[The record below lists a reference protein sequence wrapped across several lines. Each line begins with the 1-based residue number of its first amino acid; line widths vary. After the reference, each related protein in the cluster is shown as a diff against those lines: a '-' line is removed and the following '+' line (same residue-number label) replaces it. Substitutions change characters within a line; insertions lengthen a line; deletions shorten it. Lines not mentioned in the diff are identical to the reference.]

1 MSVDCAQIA
10 AQAGSGVAAA
20 LRAVDCTAGQVT
32 SEAFGRLF
40 APGGSMATV
49 LTILLTLYIAIFGL
63 QLLTGRS
70 SLGVRALTP
79 RMITIGLVLTFATSW
94 VAYQS
99 VVWNLVVGGPNQL
112 AGILTGVDG
121 SATDVFAQKID
132 VVFLAIQEASQ
143 GQDDISAFSP
153 PGMMWMG
160 AMLFMLG
167 TLGLLV
173 TAKIALAIL
182 LALGPV
188 FVVMALFNGTRGL
201 FAGWLK
207 GVVMLA
213 LAPLFAVLGG
223 TIMLEL
229 AVPILSRLVATPG
242 EINAQAAMGFFMIG
256 AVHVALMFLVLK
268 TTATMVGGW
277 TVFGLAGSDRD
288 RDAGVNTAA
297 APAAQTAA
305 AYNARQTEAAQAA
318 SNSMAQARQINLSA
332 QQVASAAND
341 GAGGAGYAGGSGGA
355 RTVKVFATASGG
367 AQAAPLKSGPS
378 RAQGVGSRFRSP
390 ETARNG
396 AKSLETKS

>member
-297 APAAQTAA
+297 VPAAQTAA
-305 AYNARQTEAAQAA
+305 AYNARQTEAAQMA

-390 ETARNG
+390 EAARNG

>member
-277 TVFGLAGSDRD
+277 TVFGLAGSDKD

-297 APAAQTAA
+297 VPAAQTAA

-390 ETARNG
+390 EAARNG

>member
-1 MSVDCAQIA
+1 MSVDCAQVA

-277 TVFGLAGSDRD
+277 TVFGLAGSDKD

-297 APAAQTAA
+297 VPAAQTAA

-341 GAGGAGYAGGSGGA
+341 GAGGAAHAGGSGGA

-390 ETARNG
+390 EAARNG
-396 AKSLETKS
+396 AKSLETRS

>member
-277 TVFGLAGSDRD
+277 TVFGLAGSDKD
-288 RDAGVNTAA
+288 RDAGVNTASV
-297 APAAQTAA
+297 PAAQTAA

-341 GAGGAGYAGGSGGA
+341 GAGNAAYAGGSGGA

-390 ETARNG
+390 EAARNG

>member
-1 MSVDCAQIA
+1 
-10 AQAGSGVAAA
+10 
-20 LRAVDCTAGQVT
+20 VT

-40 APGGSMATV
+40 APGGSLAIV
-49 LTILLTLYIAIFGL
+49 LTILLTIYIAVFGF
-63 QLLTGRS
+63 LLVTGRS
-70 SLGVRALTP
+70 NLSVRSLVP
-79 RMITIGLVLTFATSW
+79 RMVTLGLVLTFATSW
-94 VAYQS
+94 IAYQS
-99 VVWNLVVGGPNQL
+99 VVWNLVVGGPNQI
-112 AGILTGVDG
+112 AGLLTGVDG

-143 GQDDISAFSP
+143 GQTDISAFSP
-153 PGMMWMG
+153 PGMMWLG

-173 TAKIALAIL
+173 TAKIALAIM

-188 FVVMALFNGTRGL
+188 FVVMALFEGTRGL

-223 TIMLEL
+223 TVMLEL
-229 AVPILSRLVATPG
+229 AVPILNTLVATPG
-242 EINAQAAMGFFMIG
+242 EVNPQAAMGFFMIG

-288 RDAGVNTAA
+288 RDSGPNIAA
-297 APAAQTAA
+297 VPAAQTAA
-305 AYNARQTEAAQAA
+305 AYNSRQTEAAQSA

-332 QQVASAAND
+332 HQVASAAND
-341 GAGGAGYAGGSGGA
+341 GVGSAGYAGGGGGGS

-390 ETARNG
+390 EAARSG

>member
-305 AYNARQTEAAQAA
+305 AYNARQTEAARAA

>member
-1 MSVDCAQIA
+1 
-10 AQAGSGVAAA
+10 
-20 LRAVDCTAGQVT
+20 
-32 SEAFGRLF
+32 
-40 APGGSMATV
+40 
-49 LTILLTLYIAIFGL
+49 
-63 QLLTGRS
+63 
-70 SLGVRALTP
+70 
-79 RMITIGLVLTFATSW
+79 MITIGLVLTFATSW

-143 GQDDISAFSP
+143 GQEDISAFSP

-173 TAKIALAIL
+173 TAKIALAIM

-223 TIMLEL
+223 TVMLEL
-229 AVPILSRLVATPG
+229 AVPILSALVATPG
-242 EINAQAAMGFFMIG
+242 EINPQAAMGFFMIG

-288 RDAGVNTAA
+288 RDTGPNMAA
-297 APAAQTAA
+297 APAAAATAGYA
-305 AYNARQTEAAQAA
+305 ARQTEAAQSA

-341 GAGGAGYAGGSGGA
+341 GAAGAAYAGGGGVGS
-355 RTVKVFATASGG
+355 RTVKVLATASGG
-367 AQAAPLKSGPS
+367 AQASPLTSGPS

-390 ETARNG
+390 ETRG
-396 AKSLETKS
+396 SGTQTLEKKR

>member
-10 AQAGSGVAAA
+10 SQAGSGVAAA

-256 AVHVALMFLVLK
+256 AVHVALMVLVLK

-277 TVFGLAGSDRD
+277 TVFGLAGSDKN
-288 RDAGVNTAA
+288 RDAGVNTASV
-297 APAAQTAA
+297 PAAQTAA

-341 GAGGAGYAGGSGGA
+341 GAGGGAFAGGSGGA

-390 ETARNG
+390 EAARNG

>member
-305 AYNARQTEAAQAA
+305 AYNARQTEAARAA

-367 AQAAPLKSGPS
+367 AQASPLTSGPS

-390 ETARNG
+390 ETRG
-396 AKSLETKS
+396 PGSQSLEKKR

>member
-277 TVFGLAGSDRD
+277 TVFGLAGSDKD

-297 APAAQTAA
+297 VPAAQTAA

>member
-143 GQDDISAFSP
+143 GQQDISAFSP

-277 TVFGLAGSDRD
+277 TVFGLAGSDKD

-297 APAAQTAA
+297 VPAAQTAA

-390 ETARNG
+390 EAARNG

>member
-112 AGILTGVDG
+112 AGILSGVDG

-305 AYNARQTEAAQAA
+305 AYNARQTEAARAA

-390 ETARNG
+390 EAARNG

>member
-10 AQAGSGVAAA
+10 SQAGSGVAAA

-256 AVHVALMFLVLK
+256 AVHVALMVLVLK

-277 TVFGLAGSDRD
+277 TVFGLAGSDKD
-288 RDAGVNTAA
+288 RDAGVNTASV
-297 APAAQTAA
+297 PAAQTAA

-341 GAGGAGYAGGSGGA
+341 RAGGAAYAGGSGGA

-390 ETARNG
+390 EAARNG

>member
-1 MSVDCAQIA
+1 MSVDCAQVA

-256 AVHVALMFLVLK
+256 AVHVALMVLVLK

-277 TVFGLAGSDRD
+277 TVFGLAGSDKD
-288 RDAGVNTAA
+288 RDAGVNTASV
-297 APAAQTAA
+297 PAAQTAA

-341 GAGGAGYAGGSGGA
+341 GAGGAAYAGGSGGA

-390 ETARNG
+390 EAARNG

>member
-305 AYNARQTEAAQAA
+305 AYNARQTEAARAA

-390 ETARNG
+390 EAARNG
-396 AKSLETKS
+396 AKSLEIKS

>member
-121 SATDVFAQKID
+121 SAPDVFAQKID

-305 AYNARQTEAAQAA
+305 AYNARQTEAARAA

-390 ETARNG
+390 EAARNG
-396 AKSLETKS
+396 AKSLEIKS

>member
-1 MSVDCAQIA
+1 MSVDCSQVA

-40 APGGSMATV
+40 APGGSLATV
-49 LTILLTLYIAIFGL
+49 LAILLTLFIAVFGF
-63 QLLTGRS
+63 LLITGRTNLS
-70 SLGVRALTP
+70 VRSLVP
-79 RMITIGLVLTFATSW
+79 RMITLGFVLTFATSW
-94 VAYQS
+94 IAYQS
-99 VVWNLVVGGPNQL
+99 VVWNLVVGGPNQI
-112 AGILTGVDG
+112 AGLLTGVDG

-143 GQDDISAFSP
+143 GQQDISAFSP
-153 PGMMWMG
+153 QGMMWMG

-173 TAKIALAIL
+173 TAKIALAIM
-182 LALGPV
+182 LALGPI

-201 FAGWLK
+201 FAGWIK

-223 TIMLEL
+223 TVMLEL
-229 AVPILSRLVATPG
+229 AVPILSALVATPG
-242 EINAQAAMGFFMIG
+242 EINPQAAMGFFMIG

-277 TVFGLAGSDRD
+277 TVFGLAGSDKD
-288 RDAGVNTAA
+288 RDTGPNMAA
-297 APAAQTAA
+297 APAAPTTAGYA
-305 AYNARQTEAAQAA
+305 ARQTEAAQAA

-341 GAGGAGYAGGSGGA
+341 GSMGAAYGGGGGGS
-355 RTVKVFATASGG
+355 RTVKVLATASGG
-367 AQAAPLKSGPS
+367 AQVSPLTSGPS

-390 ETARNG
+390 ETRG
-396 AKSLETKS
+396 PGSQSLEKKR

>member
-256 AVHVALMFLVLK
+256 AVHVALMVLVLK

-277 TVFGLAGSDRD
+277 TVFGLAGSDKN
-288 RDAGVNTAA
+288 RDAGVNTASV
-297 APAAQTAA
+297 PAAQTAA

-341 GAGGAGYAGGSGGA
+341 GAGGGAFAGGSGGA

-390 ETARNG
+390 EAARNG

>member
-256 AVHVALMFLVLK
+256 AVHVA
-268 TTATMVGGW
+268 
-277 TVFGLAGSDRD
+277 
-288 RDAGVNTAA
+288 A

-305 AYNARQTEAAQAA
+305 AYNARQTEAARAA

-390 ETARNG
+390 EAARNG
-396 AKSLETKS
+396 AKSLEIKS

>member
-10 AQAGSGVAAA
+10 SQAGSGVAAA

-256 AVHVALMFLVLK
+256 AVHVALMVLVLK

-277 TVFGLAGSDRD
+277 TVFGLAGSDKD
-288 RDAGVNTAA
+288 RDAGVNTASV
-297 APAAQTAA
+297 PAAQTAA

-341 GAGGAGYAGGSGGA
+341 GAGGGAYAVGSGGA

-390 ETARNG
+390 EAARNG